1 MYKALNKQV
10 YKSGDYT
17 ISPIRFEDRLDIM
30 KWRNEQIYHLRQNKP
45 LTEIDQDNYFKN
57 VIQILFNQNL
67 PDQILFS
74 FLKNNVC
81 IGYGGLVHINWTDK
95 NAEIS
100 FIMDTSLEE
109 NYFQDYWTCFLRL
122 IEKVAFVD
130 LKLHKIFTY
139 AYDIRPNLFKV
150 LLQASYF
157 EEARLIEHCFFE
169 DNFIDVLIHSKINSF
184 LKLRK
189 ASIKDTDITFDWAT
203 NKRIRQY
210 SLQKEDITYKNHKL
224 WFFDKIMSNSCVYLI
239 AEINKTPI
247 GSIRFDIEN
256 DKAVLS
262 FLLDPSLHGKGYG
275 KQILEKGCK
284 EFFKISKVK
293 KILGL
298 VSIKNLPSIRTFKK
312 LEFTK
317 ILEQNE
323 FITFE
328 KIKQL

>member
-10 YKSGDYT
+10 YKSGNQKITPLRY
-17 ISPIRFEDRLDIM
+17 EDRLDIM
-30 KWRNEQIYHLRQNKP
+30 KWRNEQIYHLRQNQP
-45 LTEIDQDNYFKN
+45 LTEIDQNNYFKDVVKAQFSQKRPN
-57 VIQILFNQNL
+57 N
-67 PDQILFS
+67 ILFS
-74 FLKNNVC
+74 FLENDVC

-109 NYFQDYWTCFLRL
+109 NYFQEYWTCFLGL

-157 EEARLIEHCFFE
+157 EECRLIEHCFFE
-169 DNFIDVLIHSKINSF
+169 DNFIDVLIHSKINSY

-189 ASIKDTDITFDWAT
+189 ASINDTDITFDWAT

-210 SLQKEDITYKNHKL
+210 SIQKEDITYKNHKL
-224 WFFDKIMSNSCVYLI
+224 WFFNKIMSNSCVYLI

-284 EFFKISKVK
+284 EFFKTSKVK
-293 KILGL
+293 KVLGL
-298 VSIKNLPSIRTFKK
+298 VSIKNLPSIKVFKK

-317 ILEQNE
+317 ILEKNE

-328 KIKQL
+328 KIKQR

>member
-1 MYKALNKQV
+1 MYKALNKQAH
-10 YKSGDYT
+10 KSGNYT
-17 ISPIRFEDRLDIM
+17 ITPLRYEDRLDIM
-30 KWRNEQIYHLRQNKP
+30 RWRNEQIYHLRQNQP
-45 LTEIDQDNYFKN
+45 LTEVDQNNYFKDVVKAQFSQKRPN
-57 VIQILFNQNL
+57 N
-67 PDQILFS
+67 ILFS
-74 FLKNNVC
+74 FLKNDVC

-100 FIMDTSLEE
+100 FIMDTSFEE
-109 NYFQDYWTCFLRL
+109 NYFQDYWTSFLGL
-122 IEKVAFVD
+122 IEKVAFLD

-150 LLQASYF
+150 LLQASYL

-169 DNFIDVLIHSKINSF
+169 DKFIDVLIHSKINSF
-184 LKLRK
+184 LTLRK
-189 ASIKDTDITFDWAT
+189 ATDDDTDITFDWAT

-210 SLQKEDITYKNHKL
+210 SRQKEDIIYKNHEL
-224 WFFDKIMSNSCVYLI
+224 WFFNKIMSTSCIYLI

-247 GSIRFDIEN
+247 GSIRFDIEK
-256 DKAVLS
+256 DEAVLS

-275 KQILEKGCK
+275 KKILEKGCK
-284 EFFKISKVK
+284 EFFRISKVK
-293 KILGL
+293 KILGV

-317 ILEQNE
+317 VLEKNE

-328 KIKQL
+328 KIKQV